1 MSIDYMY
8 NADVFN
14 YITKEF
20 IGSISLNDKQL
31 NNLNEELLYCYNL
44 WEYLMK
50 SDTDEVISCVYIIVD
65 YEELD
70 DLKFNIYVMYSHD
83 EVLQ

>member
-1 MSIDYMY
+1 MY

-31 NNLNEELLYCYNL
+31 NKLNEELLYSYNL
-44 WEYLMK
+44 WE
-50 SDTDEVISCVYIIVD
+50 
-65 YEELD
+65 
-70 DLKFNIYVMYSHD
+70 
-83 EVLQ
+83 

>member
-1 MSIDYMY
+1 MY